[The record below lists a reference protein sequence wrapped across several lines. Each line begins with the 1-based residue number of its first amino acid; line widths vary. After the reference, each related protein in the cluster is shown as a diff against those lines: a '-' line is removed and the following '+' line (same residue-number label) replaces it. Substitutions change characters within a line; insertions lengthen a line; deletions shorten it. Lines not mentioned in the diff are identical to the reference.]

1 MLSEILIQKKKD
13 ESLVFFFSSVIVLLI
28 TTHYEI
34 ISETIDA
41 VLLFLIIP
49 LLIGVLILKKD
60 FRNFGFN
67 LGNLKIGL
75 AAGLFFSLAAI
86 IIVYIAVR
94 YSASLYKYYANENLN
109 LKILIETIIY
119 MFSWEFFL
127 RGFLLFGL
135 KDNIGPLKAN
145 IVQTLLFFI
154 SHWGKAPLEFYST
167 LATGMLFGYIA
178 LRTRSFWP
186 IVLIHTT
193 IYISV
198 IFFTIKIQQS

>member
-1 MLSEILIQKKKD
+1 MLSEILIQKKRD
-13 ESLVFFFSSVIVLLI
+13 ESLVIFLSSIFVLLI
-28 TTHYEI
+28 ATHFSI
-34 ISETIDA
+34 ISETVDA

-49 LLIGVLILKKD
+49 LIIGVLILKKD
-60 FRNFGFN
+60 LTNFGFN

-75 AAGLFFSLAAI
+75 VAGLFFSLVAI
-86 IIVYIAVR
+86 ILVYLAVR
-94 YSASLYKYYANENLN
+94 YSAHLNMYYANEKLD
-109 LKILIETIIY
+109 LKIVIETIIY

-135 KDNIGPLKAN
+135 KDNIGPVKAN

-154 SHWGKAPLEFYST
+154 SHWHKAPLEFYST

-178 LRTRSFWP
+178 FKSRSFWP
-186 IVLIHTT
+186 IALIHTV

-198 IFFTIKIQQS
+198 VFFTIKI

>member
-1 MLSEILIQKKKD
+1 MLSEILIQKKRD
-13 ESLVFFFSSVIVLLI
+13 ESLVIFLSSIFVLLLAS
-28 TTHYEI
+28 HFSI
-34 ISETIDA
+34 ISESVDA

-49 LLIGVLILKKD
+49 LMIGVLILKKD
-60 FRNFGFN
+60 LKNFGFN

-75 AAGLFFSLAAI
+75 VAGLFFSLVAI
-86 IIVYIAVR
+86 ILVYLAVR
-94 YSASLYKYYANENLN
+94 YSAHLNMYYANEKLN
-109 LKILIETIIY
+109 LKIVMETIIY

-135 KDNIGPLKAN
+135 KDNIGPVKAN

-154 SHWGKAPLEFYST
+154 AHWNKAPLEFYST

-178 LRTRSFWP
+178 FRSRSFWP
-186 IVLIHTT
+186 IVLIHTV

-198 IFFTIKIQQS
+198 VFFTIKI